1 MNQLTLLTRSLTF
14 SLIVSLL
21 AACNTDTEAQ
31 AALETGAVQHPNLVL
46 TSADVIDMKAHLHE
60 FPSFYR
66 NYLATKTAVDA
77 QMQQPIV
84 VPVPKDAGGG
94 YTHEQHKANY
104 KTIHDAGVLYQ
115 LSGEPAYAAFARD
128 ILLEYAQLFPTLGRH
143 PVVRSPS
150 PGRLFWQSLNEAV
163 WLLYS
168 IQGYDAIIDTL
179 SDAERENI
187 ENNLFVPIATFLSE
201 GQPGTFDR
209 IHNHGTWANAAVGMT
224 GYVLGNEEFVQ
235 QALYG
240 LDKSGEF
247 GFVKQLDEM
256 FSPDGYYNE
265 GPYYQRYALMP
276 FVIFAQSIQSN
287 DPEMAIFEY
296 RDQILLKAIYG
307 AIQLSY
313 EQLFFPL
320 NDAIKDKGLSTEELL
335 YGVSIAYGI
344 TGDPALLSVSRTQG
358 DVVLS
363 GAGMALARGL
373 AQQMDEPFPFQS
385 MQFSD
390 GAMGDRGALAILRS
404 GSEPG
409 HQAIVMKNTSQG
421 LGHGHFDK
429 LSWLFYANGD
439 EIVQDYGA
447 ARFLNIEPKEGGH
460 YLPENETWAKQ
471 TIAHNTL
478 VVDQTSH
485 FDGDPDLAET
495 RWPTTLQF
503 DVTDSIELVSAQ
515 MQGAYAD
522 VDFVRTLALIKDP
535 DLEFPFVLDILNAHG
550 EQAHQFDL
558 PVHYNGHLINA
569 NFPMT
574 ANTERMETLGGANGY
589 QHLWLKAAANFDAP
603 ALAQV
608 TWLTGNRFYTLSS
621 ISSQDQQILFTELGA
636 NDPNFNLR
644 RENAVIQRISNSAE
658 HTFVSVLETHGEYN
672 GTLEFTRDPY
682 SSISRVQLV
691 EQDDI
696 DFVLVETSHGK
707 RWGLGISYDP
717 QTSNSHSISYQG
729 RAYEWQGY
737 YKLFEL

>member
-1 MNQLTLLTRSLTF
+1 MILIKKITTGALVFLLLS
-14 SLIVSLL
+14 
-21 AACNTDTEAQ
+21 ACNGDTEAADSVQ
-31 AALETGAVQHPNLVL
+31 SANAQHPNLVL
-46 TSADVIDMKAHLHE
+46 TSADVQDMREHLTE
-60 FPSFYR
+60 FPMFEQ
-66 NYLATKTAVDA
+66 NYLATKAAVDA

-104 KTIHDAGVLYQ
+104 KTIHDAGLLYQ
-115 LSGEPAYAAFARD
+115 LSGEQAYAAYVRD
-128 ILLEYAQLFPTLGRH
+128 ILFEYAELFPTLGRH
-143 PVVRSPS
+143 PVIRSSS

-179 SDAERENI
+179 SDAEREQI
-187 ENNLFVPIATFLSE
+187 ESNLFVPIATFLSE

-224 GYVLGNEEFVQ
+224 GYVLGNDEFVQ

-247 GFVKQLDEM
+247 GFVKQLDEL

-287 DPEMAIFEY
+287 SPEIEIFEY

-313 EQLFFPL
+313 NQLFFPL
-320 NDAIKDKGLSTEELL
+320 NDAIKDKGLTTEELL

-344 TGDPALLSVSRTQG
+344 TQDPALLSVSRTQG
-358 DVVLS
+358 DVVLT
-363 GAGMALARGL
+363 GAGLALARGL
-373 AQQMDEPFPFQS
+373 AEQMDEPFPYQS
-385 MQFSD
+385 MQFTD
-390 GAMGDRGALAILRS
+390 GPMGDRGALAILRS
-404 GSEPG
+404 GNEPG
-409 HQAIVMKNTSQG
+409 HQALVMKNTSQG

-429 LSWLFYANGD
+429 LNWLFYANGD

-471 TIAHNTL
+471 SIAHNTL
-478 VVDQTSH
+478 VVDETSH
-485 FDGDPDLAET
+485 FGGDPELAET

-503 DVTDSIELVSAQ
+503 DISESIELVSAQ
-515 MQGAYAD
+515 MIGAYEG
-522 VDFVRTLALIKDP
+522 VDFVRTMAMIKDP
-535 DLEFPFVLDILNAHG
+535 ELEFPFVLDLLNVQS
-550 EQAHQFDL
+550 EQGHQYDL
-558 PVHYNGHLINA
+558 PVHYNGHLINV
-569 NFPMT
+569 NVPMN
-574 ANTERMETLGGANGY
+574 ANTQRMEALGSANGY
-589 QHLWLKAAANFDAP
+589 QHLWLKAAATVGAQTD
-603 ALAQV
+603 LAQV
-608 TWLTGNRFYTLSS
+608 TWLQEDRFYTLSS
-621 ISSQDQQILFTELGA
+621 AVSQGQALLFTELGA

-644 RENAVIQRISNSAE
+644 RENAVIQRVTDAPE
-658 HTFVSVLETHGEYN
+658 HSFVSVLETHGEYN

-682 SSISRVQLV
+682 SSIAALELV
-691 EQDDI
+691 EQDEI
-696 DFVLVETSHGK
+696 DFVLIETIHGT
-707 RWGLGISYDP
+707 RWGLAISYDP
-717 QTSNSHSISYQG
+717 QASTSHSISYQG
-729 RAYEWQGY
+729 RAFDWQGY
-737 YKLFEL
+737 YQLFEL